1 MSQRPELTG
10 VELWGPR
17 QDRSG
22 PKGRRLAQ
30 VEINELGGP
39 HSALVKT
46 PRSQFC
52 AQIPSVPYGSPSK
65 GCAHTASGNLRT
77 GHQGDRQILQ

>member
-1 MSQRPELTG
+1 MGQDGWMSQRPELTG

-30 VEINELGGP
+30 VEINELGG
-39 HSALVKT
+39 
-46 PRSQFC
+46 
-52 AQIPSVPYGSPSK
+52 
-65 GCAHTASGNLRT
+65 ASLCFG
-77 GHQGDRQILQ
+77 